1 MDKTE
6 LEKTE
11 LETIELEK
19 TELEKKAVWWSGAK
33 RSQIFNLIS
42 LGKSVQEVCE
52 LTSSRAHSIQSIVYH
67 PYFLVKL
74 EAYLKDIL
82 FHHQTSRILALD
94 EVFQLYW
101 DVIMGRKTVDG
112 LTVDQ
117 ASKHF
122 TKLMDLKDKDPTV
135 INPQQ
140 FNIIMNIL
148 KTTPKEGTDLPQDFG
163 FKDLQIPKHEGPE
176 EHPQLDKGEK
186 DQNEQGSG
194 N

>member
-1 MDKTE
+1 MVKTE
-6 LEKTE
+6 LEQKTE
-11 LETIELEK
+11 A
-19 TELEKKAVWWSGAK
+19 KKRHEWWNQTK
-33 RSQIFNLIS
+33 RREVFDLIAD
-42 LGKSVQEVCE
+42 GKSVKEVCE
-52 LTSSRAHSIQSIVYH
+52 LTNLKRYGVQAAIAN
-67 PYFLVKL
+67 PYFLTRL

-82 FHHQTSRILALD
+82 FHHQTNRILALH

-101 DVIMGRKTVDG
+101 DVIVGKKTVDG

-122 TKLMDLKDKDPTV
+122 TKLLDLKEKEPRV

-148 KTTPKEGTDLPQDFG
+148 KTTTTKDSKDLADDFG
-163 FKDLQIPKHEGPE
+163 FKDLQIPSHEGPKE
-176 EHPQLDKGEK
+176 NPQLDKGKE
-186 DQNEQGSG
+186 DQDEQGSA